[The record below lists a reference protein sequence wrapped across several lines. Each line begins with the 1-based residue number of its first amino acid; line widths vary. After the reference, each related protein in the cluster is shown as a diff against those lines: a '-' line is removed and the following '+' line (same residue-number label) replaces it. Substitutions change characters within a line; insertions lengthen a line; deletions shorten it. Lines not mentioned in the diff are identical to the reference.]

1 MPNNLKPG
9 FFINGTFTTD
19 SFGYKM
25 TDRFIVNVKFY
36 IPKTEY
42 KRAKQ

>member
-1 MPNNLKPG
+1 MPKNLKPG

-25 TDRFIVNVKFY
+25 TDRFY
-36 IPKTEY
+36 S
-42 KRAKQ
+42 KRKVLYS